1 MRDRR
6 ALPLQVRDEI
16 IRLVGEQGLG
26 PGDRLPSELEIGVR
40 FGVGRTTVREALKLL
55 EQDGA
60 IEVRHGHG
68 RFVSPLWTLQRPIN
82 RLESVTEMMAE
93 LGVELTTR
101 VLDVT
106 VRQATEEERDALS
119 LDEGELV
126 LRIRRVRYQR
136 QEPVIYS
143 IDVLPA
149 SLAPDMRDPAVWAGS
164 LFQWLEGSG
173 HRIQAATAQ
182 MRATMLPDAV
192 ASQARLPASEPWLLL
207 VHRNI
212 DTEGRPLVYS
222 HDYYRGDRFTFNVFR
237 RRERPSP
244 VPDEASRRTK
254 AASAAPS
261 TTVSAA
267 HQNRALPPKDA

>member
-1 MRDRR
+1 
-6 ALPLQVRDEI
+6 
-16 IRLVGEQGLG
+16 
-26 PGDRLPSELEIGVR
+26 
-40 FGVGRTTVREALKLL
+40 
-55 EQDGA
+55 
-60 IEVRHGHG
+60 
-68 RFVSPLWTLQRPIN
+68 
-82 RLESVTEMMAE
+82 VTEMMAE

-106 VRQATEEERDALS
+106 VRQATEEERDALR
-119 LDEGELV
+119 LDENELV
-126 LRIRRVRYQR
+126 LRLRRVRYQR

-143 IDVLPA
+143 IDALPA
-149 SLAPDMRDPAVWAGS
+149 SLAPDLRDPSAWGGS

-192 ASQARLPASEPWLLL
+192 AIQAGLPASEPWLLL

-212 DTEGRPLVYS
+212 DTDGRPLVYS

-237 RRERPSP
+237 RREPASP
-244 VPDEASRRTK
+244 VPDDGSRRTK

-261 TTVSAA
+261 PAVSAA
-267 HQNRALPPKDA
+267 QANRTLPPSEA